1 MASGSLRLTQGTQ
14 ELGLER
20 VALLKK
26 CAQVIDTFDPKKTTV
41 DSYVQ
46 EAEILKSK
54 RIGEIEQKFIHQ
66 VFYGCVRY
74 SKFLKLFVTSFLYK
88 CPCTIRSEQ
97 TFYMILSYLL
107 FFRLDEIGVDEFG
120 ALIHSGAAT
129 LPALHA
135 MMQYAMN
142 VEELENWVKLE
153 WCKVYDQKY
162 IEDDIIGR
170 LQSSRD
176 DLRPLLEDLEL
187 KATGTITSGDGTM
200 VPLVA
205 KRPLTKFCKRGMPSK
220 PKPRL
225 IPEPEAIS
233 RQIKAQPVPAH
244 INQTSLEEVEREK
257 VQRREEER
265 LRVGEKYRDHHAAV
279 QLETA
284 KRRDGTEIEELTRK
298 VEEERMKECT
308 FKPTAAKA
316 YVPSTEE
323 ACVRQNVAAVLRE
336 DALLKKKQADEAHAL
351 KRYEEDLHDASSYYK
366 WQHEMKLKDQLDE
379 ENRVQQRI
387 VEMQLARVEAID
399 AFEGMQRRKHILAE
413 HKREEVAQGIQ
424 VRDQEMAEELKGK
437 QQLVT
442 EVHDARDNARFE
454 EEKVLKAR
462 EERAERIRQEKK
474 IDKERKQKEDEHEME
489 RRKDLIRQIR
499 ALERVPVERFK
510 MYDPA
515 EQPCQGLL
523 EEMSL
528 AELKERL
535 RMEEAKQ
542 SKELEDKRERQLEKK
557 HEKQL
562 ELAEKADALGKIRDR
577 AKQESQE
584 RHAVVKVKKK
594 EAEERQKS
602 YREQCV
608 VEAAGKIEQKKKE
621 RREEELR
628 LKRELKEI
636 STKRQFLAANA
647 EMVEAK
653 AHSEQQAG
661 LEREASSRQRVGLV
675 EQSRLNDIKKK
686 ERTILRNNRSASVDV
701 YETMKAAVTER
712 ITRAK
717 AEDEILKRS
726 ILQATTS
733 AKALPLKASA
743 PHFTERSY
751 KRAYDTRTMDAASYN
766 SYMSTS
772 A

>member
-1 MASGSLRLTQGTQ
+1 VQ
-14 ELGLER
+14 ELSLDR
-20 VALLKK
+20 AALLKK
-26 CAQVIDTFDPKKTTV
+26 CAQVIDTYDPKRTTV
-41 DSYVQ
+41 DAYVQ
-46 EAEILKSK
+46 DAEVLKSK
-54 RIGEIEQKFIHQ
+54 RLGEIEQKFIHQ

-74 SKFLKLFVTSFLYK
+74 QKFLKLFVTSFLYK
-88 CPCTIRSEQ
+88 DAACAIRAEQ
-97 TFYMILSYLL
+97 TLYVILSYLL
-107 FFRLDEIGVDEFG
+107 FFRIDELGVEEFQ
-120 ALIHSGAAT
+120 ALIHCGAAT

-135 MMQYAMN
+135 MMSYAMN

-153 WCKVYDQKY
+153 WCKVYDQTY
-162 IEDDIIGR
+162 IEEEIIGK
-170 LQSSRD
+170 LQSKRD
-176 DLRPLLEDLEL
+176 ILRPMLEDLEL

-205 KRPLTKFCKRGMPSK
+205 KRPLTKFCTRGMPSK

-233 RQIKAQPVPAH
+233 RQIKAQPVPSH
-244 INQTSLEEVEREK
+244 INHTSLEEVEREK

-265 LRVGEKYRDHHAAV
+265 QRCAEKYRDHHSGV
-279 QLETA
+279 TLETA

-298 VEEERMKECT
+298 VEEDRMRECT
-308 FKPTAAKA
+308 FRPTAAKA
-316 YVPSTEE
+316 YVPPTEE
-323 ACVRQNVAAVLRE
+323 ASVRQNAAAVLRE
-336 DALLKKKQADEAHAL
+336 DALLKKKQAAECHAL

-366 WQHEMKLKDQLDE
+366 WQHEMRLKDQVDE

-387 VEMQLARVEAID
+387 VEMQLAREEAME
-399 AFEGMQRRKHILAE
+399 AFEGMKRKKHILAE
-413 HKREEVAQGIQ
+413 HHREEINQGIAI
-424 VRDQEMAEELKGK
+424 RDQEMAEELQGK
-437 QQLVT
+437 KELVSAVIG
-442 EVHDARDNARFE
+442 ERDNARGE
-454 EEKVLKAR
+454 EEKIRKAK

-474 IDKERKQKEDEHEME
+474 VEKERRQKEDEHEME

-499 ALERVPVERFK
+499 ALERVHVERFK

-528 AELKERL
+528 AELRERL
-535 RMEEAKQ
+535 QMETAKQ
-542 SKELEDKRERQLEKK
+542 VKELEDKRERQLEKK

-562 ELAEKADALGKIRDR
+562 ELAEKAETLAKIRDM

-584 RHAVVKVKKK
+584 RHAVVKVRKK
-594 EAEERQKS
+594 EAEERQKGF
-602 YREQCV
+602 REQCV
-608 VEAAGKIEQKKKE
+608 VEAAEKIAQKKKE

-628 LKRELKEI
+628 LKKELKEI

-661 LEREASSRQRVGLV
+661 LEREAAARQRIGLY
-675 EQSRLNDIKKK
+675 EQSRANDIKKG
-686 ERTILRNNRSASVDV
+686 ERAILRVNRAASVDT
-701 YETMKAAVTER
+701 YEQMKVAVTDR
-712 ITRAK
+712 IKRAK
-717 AEDEILKRS
+717 ADDAVLKS
-726 ILQATTS
+726 EILQATTS

-751 KRAYDTRTMDAASYN
+751 KKAYDTRTMAATQ
-766 SYMSTS
+766 MSTS